1 LVWVFSSDTAPRSGG
16 GIYLSWTPRA
26 RIRSLYPDPRTKIPS
41 LSSWSSWNQDG
52 PPLSPTKNGPPLPR
66 GPKFCFC
73 SCFGLGWMSYLHRGR
88 RGLRGRRVPASGS
101 GSLPEL
107 LDGNDPLPA
116 EGARHRTVVRQRL
129 GLPPI
134 LEATDAALVLAVE
147 DAGVQLGERIE
158 TDPTG
163 FGQGETVVRGWESA
177 DGLAERSGGS
187 SLSPIL
193 GQRSRRK
200 LTPSSGLFNIH
211 KDLVDVEG
219 EPFQGPALRGVHF
232 GLGLCGVQLG
242 WRPDPRRKRP
252 INFSRL
258 PLLTERESAVS
269 PPGSRGQ
276 APERAGSRE
285 GRLPRGQAPE
295 RAGSREGRLPFCGD
309 GVGGRGQAPVL
320 WATLPRKKAV
330 QFSKGTSAE
339 PFFSTGP

>member
-1 LVWVFSSDTAPRSGG
+1 VGAWYLGLGVLERYRPPKWGWYLSVLDTPGSDTISLPR
-16 GIYLSWTPRA
+16 PQ
-26 RIRSLYPDPRTKIPS
+26 
-41 LSSWSSWNQDG
+41 NQD
-52 PPLSPTKNGPPLPR
+52 PLSLFLVFLEPRRTSSAPNKKWAPSLPR

-73 SCFGLGWMSYLHRGR
+73 SCFGLGWVSYLHRGR

-187 SLSPIL
+187 SLSPSL
-193 GQRSRRK
+193 GQNWGQI
-200 LTPSSGLFNIH
+200 LTPSSGPFKTH
-211 KDLVDVEG
+211 KELEGVEG

-258 PLLTERESAVS
+258 PPQHKEGLGARLRRGIGPTRVGLT
-269 PPGSRGQ
+269 GGWI
-276 APERAGSRE
+276 
-285 GRLPRGQAPE
+285 
-295 RAGSREGRLPFCGD
+295 D
-309 GVGGRGQAPVL
+309 GGL
-320 WATLPRKKAV
+320 D
-330 QFSKGTSAE
+330 
-339 PFFSTGP
+339 